1 MLSQKKK
8 KSANDTRSC
17 SSSNKPVRHSSL
29 TIGGKKGCLKGLV
42 DSGFIRQNMA
52 VGIPRTGSTAMP
64 LPAPSRH
71 FRLPPATSGSLP
83 FFHSYPFRFRGQSR
97 QGLRYRSSASCLGH
111 DLSHVICSY
120 LLQVVALAASL
131 RENEQAQTRSVSDL
145 LSGLPSLVDPL

>member
-1 MLSQKKK
+1 MPASSIQFEFKLSLDYKEKCYLKKKK

-71 FRLPPATSGSLP
+71 FRLPPILPLLSVPVPRAEQAGAQIQELCQLSGS
-83 FFHSYPFRFRGQSR
+83 
-97 QGLRYRSSASCLGH
+97 
-111 DLSHVICSY
+111 
-120 LLQVVALAASL
+120 
-131 RENEQAQTRSVSDL
+131 
-145 LSGLPSLVDPL
+145 